1 MGLTGRGEG
10 RRDRGDPEGPRSRK
24 AGGRGLRAGR
34 PWPREPGAVGLLC
47 AGRDLGRVGPA
58 LRQGW
63 AGPGLGTQTQAQAG
77 RAAALPEVKVRL
89 GGGQN
94 GEAQPAH
101 GSGLTLT
108 APGRKLFAHAF
119 SMWGN

>member
-1 MGLTGRGEG
+1 MGQTGRGEG

-34 PWPREPGAVGLLC
+34 PWLGSWELW

-94 GEAQPAH
+94 GEAHSQH
-101 GSGLTLT
+101 T
-108 APGRKLFAHAF
+108 ARA
-119 SMWGN
+119 